1 MDQTIRKYLDVNL
14 TNTIIII
21 DEGHNIASE
30 AESCQTKEFDNKDF
44 MLFYIELKMLNANI
58 EYYKKN
64 QIERNEFTLLE
75 SNASDYDNVYRQLL

>member
-1 MDQTIRKYLDVNL
+1 
-14 TNTIIII
+14 
-21 DEGHNIASE
+21 
-30 AESCQTKEFDNKDF
+30 

-75 SNASDYDNVYRQLL
+75 SNASDYDNVYR